1 MTQFASPVLHSLLD
15 TDAYKLHMQQAVFH
29 HYYDVHVAAE
39 FRCRGDDLLGI
50 YADAIREQ
58 VQAMQHL
65 RLQDDEYQWLSAL
78 PFFKAD
84 YLNWL
89 REFRFNPEQVTV
101 SNDNGKLDIR
111 LSGPWREVILWEV
124 PLLAV
129 ISEMVHRYRSPQ
141 ADVAQALDTL
151 ESKLVDFS
159 ALTAGLDMSRFHLMD
174 FGTRRRFSR
183 EVQETIVKR
192 LQQESW
198 FVGTSNYD
206 LARRLSLTP
215 MGTQAHEWFQAHQQI
230 SPDLANSQRAAL
242 AAWLEEYPDQ
252 LGIALT
258 DCITMD
264 AFLRDFGPEFATR
277 YQGLRHDSG
286 DPVEWGEKAIAHYQ
300 KLVEIVHSYDCRI
313 CAQLH
318 QSDSNMLAML
328 KYVPGVLTK
337 KISMEEL
344 RPLLNAEVAPY
355 ISKLS
360 TRKIHKIINGFGEAA
375 VLAVK
380 AGFDMVQVHGDR
392 MCGSF
397 SSTIFNHRTDEY
409 GGSAENRARFAVEA
423 VKAIRSRLPEIPID
437 YKLAVRQEDPH
448 YGNAG
453 VVESELGIFVPLLTD
468 AGVTSFHVTLA
479 NHSSLEDTIP
489 PAKHPYFKEQGC
501 FLKFCDEVRQYTDK
515 PITGVGGLNQP
526 DFVEQQLASG
536 RITCAAMSRQ
546 LLADPEWPNKVAS
559 GQIKEIHR
567 CVRCNKKCLGG
578 LQQHQGTHCIY
589 EKV

>member
-78 PFFKAD
+78 PFFQAD

-141 ADVAQALDTL
+141 TDVAQALDTL

-264 AFLRDFGPEFATR
+264 AFLRDFGVEFASR

-286 DPVEWGEKAIAHYQ
+286 DPVEWGEKAIAHYEKLGIDPQ
-300 KLVEIVHSYDCRI
+300 SKTLVFSDNLDLRKAVELYRHFSSRVQLSFGIGTRLTCDIPQVKPLNIVIKLVECNGKPV
-313 CAQLH
+313 AKL
-318 QSDSNMLAML
+318 SDS
-328 KYVPGVLTK
+328 PGKTICHDKAFVQALRKAFDLPHIK
-337 KISMEEL
+337 K
-344 RPLLNAEVAPY
+344 
-355 ISKLS
+355 
-360 TRKIHKIINGFGEAA
+360 
-375 VLAVK
+375 
-380 AGFDMVQVHGDR
+380 
-392 MCGSF
+392 
-397 SSTIFNHRTDEY
+397 
-409 GGSAENRARFAVEA
+409 
-423 VKAIRSRLPEIPID
+423 
-437 YKLAVRQEDPH
+437 
-448 YGNAG
+448 
-453 VVESELGIFVPLLTD
+453 
-468 AGVTSFHVTLA
+468 
-479 NHSSLEDTIP
+479 
-489 PAKHPYFKEQGC
+489 
-501 FLKFCDEVRQYTDK
+501 
-515 PITGVGGLNQP
+515 
-526 DFVEQQLASG
+526 AS
-536 RITCAAMSRQ
+536 
-546 LLADPEWPNKVAS
+546 
-559 GQIKEIHR
+559 
-567 CVRCNKKCLGG
+567 
-578 LQQHQGTHCIY
+578 
-589 EKV
+589 